1 MANID
6 GNITNDIVV
15 DTPAFDEIKELVG
28 EINYYTK
35 NTGGGTDDYNE
46 LINKPMINGITLQGD
61 ISSTD
66 LGIKNGTD
74 GKDGKDGI
82 DGIDGK
88 DATINGENT
97 LNIVEGNNIII
108 TQEGSTLTI
117 SATGGGTG
125 GGVTIEEVRQEID
138 TKVPAWSREPTK
150 PTYTAEEVGALPSTT
165 QIPTKTSELTND
177 SDYTTKSYVDTL
189 VGDIGTVLDEI
200 NGVTTIMTDMEWVD
214 L

>member
-6 GNITNDIVV
+6 GNITNNIVV

-35 NTGGGTDDYNE
+35 NTGGGTDDYND
-46 LINKPMINGITLQGD
+46 LNNKPMINGITLQGN
-61 ISSTD
+61 ISSED

-74 GKDGKDGI
+74 GK

-97 LNIVEGNNIII
+97 LNIVEGDNIII

-117 SATGGGTG
+117 SATGGTG
-125 GGVTIEEVRQEID
+125 GGVTIEQVREEID
-138 TKVPAWSREPTK
+138 NKVPAWSREPTK

-177 SDYTTKSYVDTL
+177 SDYTTKNYVDTL

-200 NGVTTIMTDMEWVD
+200 NGVTTIMTDMEWID